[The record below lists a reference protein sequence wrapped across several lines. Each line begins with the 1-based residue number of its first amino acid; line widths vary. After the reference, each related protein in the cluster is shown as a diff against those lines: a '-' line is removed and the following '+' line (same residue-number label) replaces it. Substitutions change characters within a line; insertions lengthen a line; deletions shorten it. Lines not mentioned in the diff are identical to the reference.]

1 VSRRTFLWGV
11 VWSLLALALIFHVAG
26 GWYFSGQLI
35 SDGFEVEAGEITP
48 VQGDFDLE
56 SVTYSTPLGD
66 MDAWFLP
73 ADGSTWVIHV
83 HGKGATPAEPLPL
96 FAPLQQAG
104 YPQLSIT
111 YRNDQGQP
119 ADPSGYYQYGATEW
133 RDLSAAV
140 DYAIANGANKV
151 VLDGFSTGAALV
163 MSFLSR
169 EPREAVLG
177 VLMDSPNVDFAQ
189 TVDYAATQRELPLVS
204 ATVPPTLAATAK
216 FMTSL
221 RIGVNWKLIDYIAGA
236 ETTIRQP
243 VLIHHGTA
251 DLTVP
256 IEESRELQ
264 AAKPDL
270 VQLIEVEGAGHVES
284 YDVDEQKYVD
294 DVLSFLSGLG

>member
-1 VSRRTFLWGV
+1 MSRRTFLWGV
-11 VWSLLALALIFHVAG
+11 VWSLLGLALIFHVAG

-48 VQGDFDLE
+48 VQGNFDLE
-56 SVTYSTPLGD
+56 NVTYSTPLGD

-73 ADGSTWVIHV
+73 ADGSTWVIHI

-140 DYAIANGANKV
+140 DYAIANGADKV

-163 MSFLSR
+163 MSFLAR

-189 TVDYAATQRELPLVS
+189 TVDYAATQRELPLVPV
-204 ATVPPTLAATAK
+204 TVPPT
-216 FMTSL
+216 
-221 RIGVNWKLIDYIAGA
+221 
-236 ETTIRQP
+236 
-243 VLIHHGTA
+243 
-251 DLTVP
+251 
-256 IEESRELQ
+256 
-264 AAKPDL
+264 
-270 VQLIEVEGAGHVES
+270 
-284 YDVDEQKYVD
+284 
-294 DVLSFLSGLG
+294 

>member
-1 VSRRTFLWGV
+1 MSRRTFLWGA
-11 VWSLLALALIFHVAG
+11 VWSLLAVALIFHVAG

-35 SDGFEVEAGEITP
+35 SDGFVVEPGDVTP
-48 VQGDFDLE
+48 VQGDFELE
-56 SVTYSTPLGD
+56 SVTYPTPLGD

-83 HGKGATPAEPLPL
+83 HGKGATPAEPQPL

-133 RDLSAAV
+133 RDLSGAV
-140 DYAIANGANKV
+140 DYAIANGADKV

-177 VLMDSPNVDFAQ
+177 VLMDSPNVDFGQ
-189 TVDYAATQRELPLVS
+189 TVDYAATQRELPVIPV
-204 ATVPPTLAATAK
+204 TVPPTLAATAK
-216 FMTSL
+216 FITSL
-221 RIGVNWKLIDYIAGA
+221 RIGVNWRLIDYIAGA
-236 ETTIRQP
+236 ATTIRQP

-264 AAKPDL
+264 AAEPDL
-270 VQLIEVEGAGHVES
+270 VQLIEVDGAGHVES
-284 YDVDEQKYVD
+284 FDVDQQKYVD
-294 DVLSFLSGLG
+294 DVLSFLSGLE